1 MLLALAVAL
10 VVRGLVLQAYKIPS
24 GSMLPTLQ
32 LGDYVLVNPLAYGLR
47 LPLLGGWL
55 LRWRNPRP
63 GDVVVFA
70 SPKDPTQDYVKRVAA
85 VAGELV
91 EIRDKRLL
99 VDGRARAVPSAYFAD
114 AAGHVQLNGP
124 RDNFGPAPVP
134 TGQLFVLG
142 DNRDQSFDSR
152 FWGFV
157 DVQDVLGRAFLVYWS
172 VDGEDGWIRW
182 ERLGAMVR

>member
-1 MLLALAVAL
+1 MIEAF
-10 VVRGLVLQAYKIPS
+10 KIPS

-32 LGDYVLVNPLAYGLR
+32 VGDYVLVNPLAYGLR
-47 LPLLGGWL
+47 LPLFGGWL
-55 LRWRNPRP
+55 LRWRQPQP
-63 GDVVVFA
+63 GDVVVFV

-91 EIRDKRLL
+91 EIRDKQLF
-99 VDGRARAVPSAYFAD
+99 VDGQPRAVRTAYFAG
-114 AAGHVQLNGP
+114 AAEHVQLSVP
-124 RDNFGPAPVP
+124 RDTFCPTPVP

-157 DVQDVLGRAFLVYWS
+157 DVRDVLGKAFLVYWS